1 MWTWKEQ
8 NVVGSNFHFYLM
20 VKIKKPL
27 QKLLDWLSYDKHRE
41 FSSINKATNEY
52 EPAIN
57 VAVCRFFLLNN
68 CVNSSKRLFGVTIK
82 RRGTFFSSMILIS
95 ISFAYL
101 YIEHFITL
109 TFVNCTHLDI
119 VSSNKYMSDMYTLTH
134 HWWNAIRMY
143 EPERNMEKQKYA
155 QSNRMVI

>member
-8 NVVGSNFHFYLM
+8 NVVGSNFYFYLM
-20 VKIKKPL
+20 VEIKKPL

-57 VAVCRFFLLNN
+57 AAVCRFFLLNN

-82 RRGTFFSSMILIS
+82 RRGTFFFFNDFNFNFVCLSVHWTLYHINICKLHTFRQS
-95 ISFAYL
+95 IKQQIHVRY
-101 YIEHFITL
+101 EHSYRPL
-109 TFVNCTHLDI
+109 
-119 VSSNKYMSDMYTLTH
+119 
-134 HWWNAIRMY
+134 
-143 EPERNMEKQKYA
+143 MECHSYVRTRKKHGKTEV
-155 QSNRMVI
+155 RPI